1 MNESNNLND
10 PPAGVSLR
18 PTWLSVLCILTFI
31 GSGISS
37 VSFLMVYLS
46 YEEALPMMEEI
57 GSMVPGME
65 LLATAGKNFF
75 LTGFFLYFFSVMGA
89 NLMWRLQ
96 KIGFHFYVASQAL
109 LIFLPVFYIK
119 GFPLPVYEVVITAGF
134 IFFYSR
140 FLKLMA

>member
-1 MNESNNLND
+1 MNETNNLND
-10 PPAGVSLR
+10 QSGGLPHR
-18 PTWLSVLCILTFI
+18 PTWLSVLCVLTFI

-37 VSFLMVYLS
+37 VSFLMVYIS
-46 YEEALPMMEEI
+46 YDEALPMMQEI
-57 GSMVPGME
+57 GSMIPGMD

-89 NLMWRLQ
+89 SLMWRLQ

-109 LIFLPVFYIK
+109 LIILPVVYIK
-119 GFPLPVYEVVITAGF
+119 SFPFPIYEALITAGF
-134 IFFYSR
+134 VFFYSR